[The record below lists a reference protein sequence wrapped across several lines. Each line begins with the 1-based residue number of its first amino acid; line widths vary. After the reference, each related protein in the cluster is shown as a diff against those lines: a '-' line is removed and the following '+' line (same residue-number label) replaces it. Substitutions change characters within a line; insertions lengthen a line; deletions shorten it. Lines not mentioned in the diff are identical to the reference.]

1 MPSATVPRTLLAHL
15 LTERHWTVEEFVRQF
30 NRAGRCSG
38 PDRRDHAI
46 SHRQATR
53 WVAGRLPSLP
63 HPASCRV
70 LEAMFDSPAVALLAP
85 PSGHLLDP
93 AGLPDSRTTPAGGSD
108 DGDLCADEEVVTLV
122 DRRDLLAT
130 GLLLTTSA
138 TALGPVSQ
146 AARISR
152 AIAASTPDPLTLAQ
166 LQHGIHQLT
175 TRYATTPH
183 ADLVAPIEQ
192 AWTTAEALLDSRVTG
207 PTRTDLELVAGQY
220 AFYRGHLAFDMG
232 DDQTALTFLV
242 LAGQHAE
249 AARDSLL
256 TGSVAVIR
264 SALAFFAGEFT
275 TAADI
280 ARRAQPG
287 AHSYI
292 VPTLASSLARALAQ
306 TGDADGALTA
316 LRTMRD
322 NIWTGPPLPGP
333 EPGDEETYEAFSAV
347 TLGYLHRGDEAE
359 PHGRNSLTLLR
370 QTGRYVQLAGT
381 HLALARAFIRRP
393 VPDPEQA
400 AGAVEH
406 ALHAAAGN
414 DHPRTTTRAREI
426 YRRLTANPDWTRL
439 PAVRDLGERL
449 PALALPTGQKAAI

>member
-1 MPSATVPRTLLAHL
+1 MPSVTVPRTLLAHL
-15 LTERHWTVEEFVRQF
+15 LAERHWTVDEFVRQF
-30 NRAGRCSG
+30 NRAGRRSG

-46 SHRQATR
+46 SRRQATR

-70 LEAMFDSPAVALLAP
+70 LETMFDTTATALLAP
-85 PSGHLLDP
+85 PGGHTPNP
-93 AGLPDSRTTPAGGSD
+93 AGRPDGQTTTRSGSD
-108 DGDLCADEEVVTLV
+108 DGNLPAAEEVSPT
-122 DRRDLLAT
+122 DRRTLLAT
-130 GLLLTTSA
+130 GLLFTTSA
-138 TALGPVSQ
+138 TTLGPVDQ

-152 AIAASTPDPLTLAQ
+152 VIAASTPDPLTLAQ
-166 LQHGIHQLT
+166 LQHGIHRLT
-175 TRYATTPH
+175 TRYAITPH
-183 ADLVAPIEQ
+183 AELVAPIEQ

-220 AFYRGHLAFDMG
+220 ALYRGLLAFGMG
-232 DDQTALTFLV
+232 DDHAALTFLV

-256 TGSVAVIR
+256 AGSVAVLR
-264 SALAFFAGEFT
+264 SMVAFFAGEFA

-287 AHSYI
+287 AHPYV

-306 TGDADGALTA
+306 TGDADGALAA

-347 TLGYLHRGDEAE
+347 TLGYLNRGDQAE
-359 PHGRNSLTLLR
+359 PHARNSLTLLG
-370 QTGRYVQLAGT
+370 QTGRYAQLAGT
-381 HLALARAFIRRP
+381 HLALARAFIRRQT
-393 VPDPEQA
+393 PDPEQA
-400 AGAVEH
+400 ASAVND
-406 ALHAAAGN
+406 ALRAAAGK
-414 DHPRTTTRAREI
+414 DHIRTTTRAHAI
-426 YRRLTANPDWTRL
+426 YHHLNANPNWARL
-439 PAVRDLGERL
+439 PAVQDLGDRL
-449 PALALPTGQKAAI
+449 PTLALPAGQEVAI